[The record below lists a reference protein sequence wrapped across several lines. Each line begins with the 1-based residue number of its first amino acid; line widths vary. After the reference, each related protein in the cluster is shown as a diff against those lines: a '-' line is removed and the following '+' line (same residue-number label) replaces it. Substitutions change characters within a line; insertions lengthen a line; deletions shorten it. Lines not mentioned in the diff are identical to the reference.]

1 MIPGVNPRQ
10 MKQMMKRMGIQQQEI
25 EATEVI
31 IRMPEKEI
39 IIRNPQVS
47 KVNMMGQETFQIA
60 GDAEERERS
69 SEPDINDDDVQTV
82 IAQTGAS
89 EEQAKAAIKVHK
101 GDLAAAILSLPGN
114 S

>member
-1 MIPGVNPRQ
+1 

>member
-1 MIPGVNPRQ
+1 

-31 IRMPEKEI
+31 IRTPEKEI

>member
-10 MKQMMKRMGIQQQEI
+10 MKQMMKRMGIQQQEK